1 MNDRQRYTIELADD
15 VIKALE
21 RLPKNVVIRLDKAI
35 DALAENPRPHGYR
48 KLVGTHDDYRI
59 RVGDYR
65 IIYSIEDDR
74 LVILII
80 DVGHRKD
87 IYRS

>member
-1 MNDRQRYTIELADD
+1 MAERLYTVEY
-15 VIKALE
+15 LE
-21 RLPKNVVIRLDKAI
+21 TAEKSLLRLPKQVVQRVRGAI
-35 DALAENPRPHGYR
+35 QALKVDPRPPGSK
-48 KLVGTHDDYRI
+48 KLKGEGDKWRI

-65 IIYSIEDDR
+65 VVYLIEDGN

-87 IYRS
+87 IYR

>member
-1 MNDRQRYTIELADD
+1 MAERLYTVEY
-15 VIKALE
+15 LE
-21 RLPKNVVIRLDKAI
+21 IAEKSLLRLPKQIVKRVRDSIQALKI
-35 DALAENPRPHGYR
+35 DPRPPGSK
-48 KLVGTHDDYRI
+48 KLKGEGNKWRI

-65 IIYSIEDDR
+65 VVYSIEDDR

-87 IYRS
+87 IYRQV